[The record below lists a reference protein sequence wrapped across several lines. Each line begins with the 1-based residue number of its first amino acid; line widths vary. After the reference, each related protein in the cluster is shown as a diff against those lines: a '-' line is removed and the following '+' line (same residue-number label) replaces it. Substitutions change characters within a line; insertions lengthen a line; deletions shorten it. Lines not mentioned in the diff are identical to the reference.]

1 MRIGTRLT
9 VLLYKNNAY
18 QRAIEISTNKYRLD
32 DGIGYSLW
40 DINQLDKEE
49 DMKRYQLTEEEYEA
63 VQFEYFWLEDLLV
76 RINDYHFE
84 MDYSKVTTKG
94 LSKPSKL
101 KELLERI
108 YLIEREHIQEDFSAL
123 SSKIRSHRQD
133 LTQIKVYMGGIPKAE
148 ISNFNEVLSAMDD
161 IERKYIGHY
170 DKMSFINLLGI
181 LTGTLMD
188 ITDDYDIKII
198 MFAG

>member
-9 VLLYKNNAY
+9 VLLYKNNTY

-32 DGIGYSLW
+32 DGIGYSFW

-84 MDYSKVTTKG
+84 MDYSKVTAKG

-148 ISNFNEVLSAMDD
+148 TSNFNEVLSAMDD

>member
-84 MDYSKVTTKG
+84 MDYSKVIAKG
-94 LSKPSKL
+94 LSKSSKL

-123 SSKIRSHRQD
+123 SSKVRSHRQD
-133 LTQIKVYMGGIPKAE
+133 LTQIKVYTGGIPKAE
-148 ISNFNEVLSAMDD
+148 MSNFNEVLSAMDD

-170 DKMSFINLLGI
+170 DKMSFINLLGV